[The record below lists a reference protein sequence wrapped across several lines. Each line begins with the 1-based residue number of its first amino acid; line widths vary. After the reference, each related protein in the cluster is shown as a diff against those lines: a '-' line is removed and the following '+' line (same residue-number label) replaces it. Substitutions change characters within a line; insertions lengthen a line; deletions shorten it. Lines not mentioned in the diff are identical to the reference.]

1 MIYQEEKE
9 PKTIKENN
17 KDMKNNYTKEFSNYL
32 QIMSEALNKNDFAV
46 YDAAKEMLEE
56 TVEDCKHEKALADQL
71 NTNNFGI
78 LNHIF
83 EERLPELFKT
93 NKKAVRNV
101 IKTIREDNNL
111 MGEFNYYNTI
121 RQYKGKVAETVSSD
135 MIMSKLNE
143 AIVATIN
150 KSTVI
155 ESNKKLRK
163 VLKEN
168 NIIPNDFIDDEM
180 KALYESGHNI
190 LTKKNGSM
198 NNVMVIL
205 KAMLADA
212 VLEGVI
218 EKSPMKFFDQI
229 KLTTRATDTYHRAL
243 TEKEQ
248 ASFFRTA
255 KKESHF
261 FGVYAMMICTG
272 MRSGEVCALRWEDV
286 DLQKRIIH
294 VRRTVTYNADATITE
309 GSPKTYAGIRDVPI
323 TDKCLDILESQRRW
337 LHKIGFP
344 EDEIV
349 FPSPEGKYIRN
360 GSLNDEIIRIR
371 RLLSEKGIRIEHFT
385 THALRDTFAT
395 RYIEQGGSPQS
406 LKEIMGHASIA
417 TTMDLYAQVLP
428 ETKKKETSRIKIS
441 V

>member
-1 MIYQEEKE
+1 MARIPPGCRRRPDGSIEKRFYVNGKRYSVYAYSANDLQEKE
-9 PKTIKENN
+9 LALREELRSGRDRSDLGPTLDQYYDDWISQRKGIIKGNTIKGYENKYRRHISPVLGN
-17 KDMKNNYTKEFSNYL
+17 VKIAKIDRRMVKSL
-32 QIMSEALNKNDFAV
+32 QSKCA
-46 YDAAKEMLEE
+46 
-56 TVEDCKHEKALADQL
+56 EKLK
-71 NTNNFGI
+71 
-78 LNHIF
+78 
-83 EERLPELFKT
+83 P
-93 NKKAVRNV
+93 
-101 IKTIREDNNL
+101 
-111 MGEFNYYNTI
+111 
-121 RQYKGKVAETVSSD
+121 
-135 MIMSKLNE
+135 
-143 AIVATIN
+143 
-150 KSTVI
+150 STV
-155 ESNKKLRK
+155 
-163 VLKEN
+163 
-168 NIIPNDFIDDEM
+168 
-180 KALYESGHNI
+180 
-190 LTKKNGSM
+190 